1 MYQAST
7 GGRPTNRPPNRAA
20 GGWGARQAPAWRPVS
35 SNALLGRAPTR
46 RWRTGQELRGDH
58 EGKAR
63 GGWLLRDRGTG
74 IGSGNV
80 QQPSQ
85 RRGGGGDGG
94 TGTTRTRLVT
104 TACSTWLS

>member
-20 GGWGARQAPAWRPVS
+20 GGWGARQAPVWRPVS

-58 EGKAR
+58 EGMAH
-63 GGWLLRDRGTG
+63 GGRLGQDRGTG
-74 IGSGNV
+74 TRSGNA
-80 QQPSQ
+80 QQRSQ
-85 RRGGGGDGG
+85 RRGDGGDGG
-94 TGTTRTRLVT
+94 RGTPRTRPVT